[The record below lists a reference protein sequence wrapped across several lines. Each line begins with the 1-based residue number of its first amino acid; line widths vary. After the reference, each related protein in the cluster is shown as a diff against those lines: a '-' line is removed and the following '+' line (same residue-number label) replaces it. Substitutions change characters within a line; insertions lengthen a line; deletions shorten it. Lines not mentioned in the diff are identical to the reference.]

1 MTTVRDDL
9 AAIFL
14 IAACIVGA
22 VIAASVLAAVGRAIL
37 DWFAA

>member
-22 VIAASVLAAVGRAIL
+22 FIAASVLAAVGRAVLERI
-37 DWFAA
+37 AA